1 MFFERADIFL
11 LCVCIVSALFGTVM
25 VYRAA
30 TGMAASGADMNPTKL
45 VIVQLFSMFLGIGAF
60 VVLTVLDAD
69 LLGGQWKILCVINVL
84 LILALIPFGMED
96 NTGNRSWIRFAGIGI
111 QP

>member
-25 VYRAA
+25 VFKAA

-45 VIVQLFSMFLGIGAF
+45 VIVQLFSMVLGIIAF

-69 LLGGQWKILCVINVL
+69 LLADQWRLLCVINVL
-84 LILALIPFGMED
+84 LLVLRLCCWPCCCLCCWREPRRRLR
-96 NTGNRSWIRFAGIGI
+96 TGT
-111 QP
+111 